1 MNINVRNVETLK
13 QFNSPSIHENLL
25 FLLCVCI
32 FCQPEGVINT
42 CEHLL
47 SLH

>member
-13 QFNSPSIHENLL
+13 QFNSPSIHGNLL
-25 FLLCVCI
+25 FLLCVDI
-32 FCQPEGVINT
+32 ICQPEGVIKT